1 MSQCFTRCLQD
12 LPQINI
18 VHRIVTSASETPA
31 SKNEK
36 GFNMY
41 IGRHI
46 DNYEGSVLCMQT
58 MEMKRGLA
66 MEPVAVQKYCT
77 LKNVTFFPCVFL

>member
-1 MSQCFTRCLQD
+1 MSQFFTRCLQD

-18 VHRIVTSASETPA
+18 NDVHRIVTSASETPA

-41 IGRHI
+41 LGSYI
-46 DNYEGSVLCMQT
+46 DNYEGEYQVSEIT
-58 MEMKRGLA
+58 LA
-66 MEPVAVQKYCT
+66 SY
-77 LKNVTFFPCVFL
+77 NH